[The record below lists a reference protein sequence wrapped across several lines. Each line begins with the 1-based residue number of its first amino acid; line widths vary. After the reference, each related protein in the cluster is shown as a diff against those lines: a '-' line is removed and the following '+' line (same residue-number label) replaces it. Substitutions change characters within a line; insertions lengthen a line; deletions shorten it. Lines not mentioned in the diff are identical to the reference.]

1 MIDSLVAQIEARH
14 AEVQQQMAD
23 PEIIGDRQK
32 FAEAGRLYN
41 QLAPAA
47 KLAEEWRRAVDDAE
61 GAQELLT
68 EGGEDPEMRA
78 MLDTARARIG
88 ELEEEIRLAMVERD
102 PSDDKNVIVEIRGG
116 AGGEEAGLWAGDLYR
131 MFLRYAERRGFKTE
145 TMNASDGS
153 YTFEIRGDGA
163 YSVFKF
169 EGGTHR
175 VQRVPETESQGR
187 IHTSTATV
195 AVLPE
200 AEEVDV
206 QIDQNDL
213 EIDVYRSSGPGGQ
226 SVNTTDSA
234 VRITHKPTGIVVSM
248 QDEKSQLQNR
258 ERAMKVLRARLYEA
272 KLAEQ
277 QAELAAARSAQ
288 VGTGERA
295 EKIRTYNFPERR
307 VTDHRIKLTVHNLDQ
322 LLAGELDEFTAALQ
336 DDEKRHAGGARLRLA
351 CGGHPLPLVVRAS
364 GAVDAVGKLG
374 TLLGA
379 DVEPVV
385 SDVDVDLGEGDLLV
399 LYTDGVTEVRA
410 GRREIFGHD
419 DLAELLAGCAGMPP
433 DAVAERVQD
442 AVLTAAG
449 GRPRDDIAI
458 LVIGPR
464 VHPAPPILAQSPAL
478 TDPRRHQVADPDNPD
493 VAPASEASAASALL
507 RELVAH
513 LRQNRTVLR
522 EEWAR
527 RITEAQLLTALTP
540 EEIFSEATSVYDN
553 YVEVLET
560 GSVEALQD
568 YARNLSERI
577 IPRGV
582 ETDEVL
588 GIVLLLR
595 DVLAR
600 SLFEKY
606 QDDFNRVLD
615 AYEPAANRIA
625 NTVAINFVQ
634 ERERVIRQQ
643 QEAIRELSTP
653 VLQVRERLLIL
664 PIIGVLDSQRARQLT
679 EQLLRGI
686 RANRAKVVVIDITGV
701 PTIDST
707 VANHLVQTV
716 EASRLMGASVI
727 ITGLS
732 SEIAQTLVT
741 IGVDLSKVN
750 AVGDLQG
757 GIEEAERLLGYEVLR
772 GAETPQVEVR

>member
-1 MIDSLVAQIEARH
+1 M
-14 AEVQQQMAD
+14 
-23 PEIIGDRQK
+23 
-32 FAEAGRLYN
+32 AEAESG
-41 QLAPAA
+41 AP
-47 KLAEEWRRAVDDAE
+47 
-61 GAQELLT
+61 
-68 EGGEDPEMRA
+68 
-78 MLDTARARIG
+78 
-88 ELEEEIRLAMVERD
+88 
-102 PSDDKNVIVEIRGG
+102 
-116 AGGEEAGLWAGDLYR
+116 
-131 MFLRYAERRGFKTE
+131 
-145 TMNASDGS
+145 
-153 YTFEIRGDGA
+153 GDGA
-163 YSVFKF
+163 
-169 EGGTHR
+169 
-175 VQRVPETESQGR
+175 
-187 IHTSTATV
+187 
-195 AVLPE
+195 
-200 AEEVDV
+200 
-206 QIDQNDL
+206 
-213 EIDVYRSSGPGGQ
+213 
-226 SVNTTDSA
+226 
-234 VRITHKPTGIVVSM
+234 
-248 QDEKSQLQNR
+248 
-258 ERAMKVLRARLYEA
+258 
-272 KLAEQ
+272 
-277 QAELAAARSAQ
+277 
-288 VGTGERA
+288 
-295 EKIRTYNFPERR
+295 
-307 VTDHRIKLTVHNLDQ
+307 
-322 LLAGELDEFTAALQ
+322 
-336 DDEKRHAGGARLRLA
+336 
-351 CGGHPLPLVVRAS
+351 AS
-364 GAVDAVGKLG
+364 
-374 TLLGA
+374 
-379 DVEPVV
+379 
-385 SDVDVDLGEGDLLV
+385 
-399 LYTDGVTEVRA
+399 
-410 GRREIFGHD
+410 
-419 DLAELLAGCAGMPP
+419 P
-433 DAVAERVQD
+433 D
-442 AVLTAAG
+442 T
-449 GRPRDDIAI
+449 
-458 LVIGPR
+458 
-464 VHPAPPILAQSPAL
+464 
-478 TDPRRHQVADPDNPD
+478 
-493 VAPASEASAASALL
+493 SAAML

-527 RITEAQLLTALTP
+527 RITEAQLLTALTS
-540 EEIFSEATSVYDN
+540 EEIFSEATSIYDS

-606 QDDFNRVLD
+606 QDDFNLLNRVLD

-757 GIEEAERLLGYEVLR
+757 GIEEAERLLGYEVSR
-772 GAETPQVEVR
+772 AAETPQVEVR

>member
-1 MIDSLVAQIEARH
+1 
-14 AEVQQQMAD
+14 
-23 PEIIGDRQK
+23 
-32 FAEAGRLYN
+32 
-41 QLAPAA
+41 
-47 KLAEEWRRAVDDAE
+47 
-61 GAQELLT
+61 
-68 EGGEDPEMRA
+68 MR
-78 MLDTARARIG
+78 D
-88 ELEEEIRLAMVERD
+88 
-102 PSDDKNVIVEIRGG
+102 
-116 AGGEEAGLWAGDLYR
+116 
-131 MFLRYAERRGFKTE
+131 
-145 TMNASDGS
+145 
-153 YTFEIRGDGA
+153 DGA
-163 YSVFKF
+163 
-169 EGGTHR
+169 R
-175 VQRVPETESQGR
+175 
-187 IHTSTATV
+187 
-195 AVLPE
+195 
-200 AEEVDV
+200 
-206 QIDQNDL
+206 
-213 EIDVYRSSGPGGQ
+213 
-226 SVNTTDSA
+226 
-234 VRITHKPTGIVVSM
+234 M
-248 QDEKSQLQNR
+248 
-258 ERAMKVLRARLYEA
+258 
-272 KLAEQ
+272 
-277 QAELAAARSAQ
+277 
-288 VGTGERA
+288 
-295 EKIRTYNFPERR
+295 
-307 VTDHRIKLTVHNLDQ
+307 
-322 LLAGELDEFTAALQ
+322 LLS
-336 DDEKRHAGGARLRLA
+336 
-351 CGGHPLPLVVRAS
+351 CGGHPLPLVLRRS
-364 GAVDAVGKLG
+364 GAVEPVGQLG

-379 DVEPVV
+379 DVAPVLN
-385 SDVDVDLGEGDLLV
+385 DVTVELAPGELVV

-410 GRREIFGHD
+410 GRQEIFGHR
-419 DLAELLAGCAGMPP
+419 DLAALLGRCGGLSA
-433 DAVAERVQD
+433 DAVAQRVQD
-442 AVLTAAG
+442 AVLEAAE
-449 GRPRDDIAI
+449 GRPRDDIAV
-458 LVIGPR
+458 LVVGTAAATPR
-464 VHPAPPILAQSPAL
+464 IPAYSPAL
-478 TDPRRHQVADPDNPD
+478 LDPRRQRMAEPESGAPGEGAPSPDT
-493 VAPASEASAASALL
+493 SAALL

-606 QDDFNRVLD
+606 QDDFELLNRVLD

-757 GIEEAERLLGYEVLR
+757 GIEEAERLLGYEVLK